1 MARGIDTGVSSMD
14 VGEITLLER
23 EELVW
28 LLQSPY
34 SWEDE
39 RNLGTILP
47 LMYLEI
53 KDAHRESVAHDY
65 GTEHRWMALAEMYAP
80 LEGSGAIADALV
92 GIRALAE
99 GEGLILD
106 ATVLRDA
113 TFRPSPWPL
122 QDA

>member
-1 MARGIDTGVSSMD
+1 MARGRDTGVSSMD

-53 KDAHRESVAHDY
+53 KDAHGESVAHDY
-65 GTEHRWMALAEMYAP
+65 GTEHRWMELAEMYAP
-80 LEGSGAIADALV
+80 FEGHGDVSDALV
-92 GIRALAE
+92 GIQALAE

-106 ATVLRDA
+106 ETVLSGA
-113 TFRPSPWPL
+113 AFRPEPWPL